1 VRGTPSTLGPVSQ
14 PETRDLTSVAQDY
27 LKVIWSACEWS
38 AAPVTTKMIA
48 DRLGV
53 GASTVSETIR
63 RLADQGLVTHAPYAA
78 IALTP
83 EGERHAVQVVR
94 RHRLIE
100 TFLVSELGY
109 GWDEVHDEAE
119 VLEHAVSDL
128 MVARIDA
135 RLGHPTRDP
144 HGDPIPAPDGTVPA
158 PPADMLW
165 ELREGAGHVARIS
178 DSDPGLL
185 RYLASVG
192 VVLDAR
198 VEVVERRDFA
208 GMTAVL
214 VGPPAGASAGVSDA
228 GEPAEPRQVELG
240 ELAARA
246 IWVLLD
252 GAGSSAA

>member
-1 VRGTPSTLGPVSQ
+1 MS
-14 PETRDLTSVAQDY
+14 ETSDLTAVAQDY
-27 LKVIWSACEWS
+27 LKVIWTAREWS
-38 AAPVTTKMIA
+38 TAPVTTKMLA
-48 DRLGV
+48 ERLGV
-53 GASTVSETIR
+53 GASTVSETVR
-63 RLADQGLVTHAPYAA
+63 RLADQGLVEHAPYAA
-78 IALTP
+78 ITLTD
-83 EGERHAVQVVR
+83 EGVRHAVQVVR

-109 GWDEVHDEAE
+109 AWDEVHDEAE

-128 MVARIDA
+128 MVERIDT

-158 PPADMLW
+158 PAADMLW
-165 ELREGAGHVARIS
+165 ELASGTGRIARIS
-178 DSDPGLL
+178 DADPGLL

-208 GMTAVL
+208 GMTAVR
-214 VGPPAGASAGVSDA
+214 VAPPRADGDDA
-228 GEPAEPRQVELG
+228 AAVDARPVELG
-240 ELAARA
+240 EVAARA

-252 GAGSSAA
+252 AR

>member
-1 VRGTPSTLGPVSQ
+1 MS
-14 PETRDLTSVAQDY
+14 ETSELTAVAQDY
-27 LKVIWSACEWS
+27 LKVIWTAGEWS
-38 AAPVTTKMIA
+38 DSTVTTKMIA

-53 GASTVSETIR
+53 GPSTVSETVR
-63 RLADQGLVTHAPYAA
+63 RLADQGLVEHVRYGA
-78 IALTP
+78 IALTD
-83 EGERHAVQVVR
+83 EGVRHAVQVVR

-109 GWDEVHDEAE
+109 AWDEVHDEAE

-128 MVARIDA
+128 MVERIDI

-165 ELREGAGHVARIS
+165 ELHAGSGTVARIS

-185 RYLASVG
+185 RYLAEIG

-208 GMTAVL
+208 GMTSVRL
-214 VGPPAGASAGVSDA
+214 TPPG
-228 GEPAEPRQVELG
+228 GEGRLLDLG

-252 GAGSSAA
+252 GASADGGNDGVGRSSR

>member
-1 VRGTPSTLGPVSQ
+1 MLLARVPGSTLGRVS
-14 PETRDLTSVAQDY
+14 ETSDLTAVAQDY
-27 LKVIWSACEWS
+27 LKVIWTAKEWS
-38 AAPVTTKMIA
+38 TAPVTTKMLA
-48 DRLGV
+48 ERLGV
-53 GASTVSETIR
+53 GASTVSETVR
-63 RLADQGLVTHAPYAA
+63 RLADQGLVEHAPYAA
-78 IALTP
+78 ITLT
-83 EGERHAVQVVR
+83 EAGVRHAVQVVR

-109 GWDEVHDEAE
+109 AWDEVHDEAE

-128 MVARIDA
+128 MVERIDT

-165 ELREGAGHVARIS
+165 ELAAGSGRIARIS
-178 DSDPGLL
+178 DADPGLL

-208 GMTAVL
+208 GMTAVRVL
-214 VGPPAGASAGVSDA
+214 PPEGSDA
-228 GEPAEPRQVELG
+228 ADADVVGRPVELG
-240 ELAARA
+240 EVAARA

-252 GAGSSAA
+252 PSA